1 MEAIAASS
9 KVVKY
14 VDMPLQHIDEE
25 MLRLMRRETSREHIE
40 DLIQEIREAIPDISL
55 RTTFIVGFPGET
67 EKQFE
72 SLLEFIERV
81 RFERL
86 GIFTYSREEG
96 SRAAQMSGQLSAA
109 TKNARYR
116 RAMQLQRRIAS
127 ELANSMIGRQVK
139 ALVEQPLVARTAGDA
154 PEVDTRVLLTRRG
167 PVGEFVNVRIT
178 GTQVYDLRGE
188 ICVQ

>member
-40 DLIQEIREAIPDISL
+40 DLIQAIREAIPGITL

-72 SLLEFIERV
+72 SLLEFIERI

-86 GIFTYSREEG
+86 GIFTYSQEEG
-96 SRAAQMSGQLSAA
+96 SRAAKMSDHFPDRGKSQLIPE
-109 TKNARYR
+109 
-116 RAMQLQRRIAS
+116 QIQRIACQ
-127 ELANSMIGRQVK
+127 LAKLCRVK
-139 ALVEQPLVARTAGDA
+139 SL
-154 PEVDTRVLLTRRG
+154 
-167 PVGEFVNVRIT
+167 
-178 GTQVYDLRGE
+178 
-188 ICVQ
+188 